1 MKIQKVLLLALCAT
15 AAWGQSVQKGTL
27 VDRGTAAY
35 TTGAVGNLAF
45 GDNRYC
51 AKGDIPAFGAAYD
64 GPAQLPIACFYTGT
78 DGTPSGLHT
87 NGATATTWQVRS
99 DTDTARCLPGPPDN
113 GQCAVNDWNAAM
125 AGLACGDI
133 VQIEHGAVLLAPAS
147 TGFVLPHLACDV
159 NHWITVESDSV
170 VGDAN
175 FPAVGTRATPCHI
188 GLASVANYPDYP
200 CGAAHGSVG
209 AGPAAAQRMAKFVT
223 TGTTAPAMTL
233 DNQVAPT
240 CAAFPCTDHWRF
252 IGLEFT
258 NQPPNAGGSPS
269 TRTSHKLLEFL
280 GGDHMILDR
289 SIVHAQDDPGFNK
302 TSEVQG
308 GVNFNGSYLAV
319 IDSWIYDIVCTNANI
334 GPSCVDSQG
343 IAGGTGS
350 YPQVAQKIVNNL
362 VAASGESWFWG
373 GGQQAYLPTASN
385 ADGNTADIE
394 VRRNHS
400 FKPLSWMLPIGLS
413 AGTTNHWDPKN
424 LGETKTSNRSLW
436 EGNVAENSWTGWQ
449 SDQFG
454 NAFLTTPKN
463 QNAKLA
469 TTGTTVTGGTDGFGN
484 NILTC
489 SATTGLCQF
498 SCEED
503 PNAVPDPTGVG
514 TTVASC
520 GAVVTFPGGA
530 GSYNKVC
537 PPFGNGTGC
546 RIVIGSNKYHITAYV
561 SPTVVQVS
569 ESTAG
574 VSAASYT
581 AYRRGLNPSAVVR
594 NFTVRDSIIRHV
606 TDVMEVLSGADD
618 GGEEALGVHNASIH
632 DIVAYDVDA
641 TFWDNNN
648 SCCTMGWFVKLESS
662 TLVPTTVPSDITA
675 DHNSVALIGW
685 QGRQQGLVSWFDLKV
700 LTTDTAPYVNAHYFS
715 NIKVRN
721 NITAAAVQIT
731 KAGGPYFATPST
743 VSAGASV
750 YGCSDNNG
758 GLSGGACTYDL
769 TKNLLLTGLW
779 GSQNDNPSDLH
790 LLGSNTVEACSCTIT
805 ANGGACT
812 PGSPN
817 TWSSPVT
824 AGSIDACDR
833 ATSAGLYTD
842 IFTTWDVNGTNAM
855 DLHLKAGSPYI
866 GQATDGG
873 NLGANVDLVNTM
885 TAGVANAVSYAAL
898 SITTTSLP
906 NGTNGTAYSQQV
918 IATAG
923 ASPYKLWAVSA
934 GALPTGLSLA
944 KADGTVSGT
953 STATGNFNFTVQVE
967 DAGHQFA
974 TRTLSIQVN

>member
-133 VQIEHGAVLLAPAS
+133 VRIEHGAVLLAPAS

-175 FPAVGTRATPCHI
+175 FPTVGTRATPCHI

>member
-175 FPAVGTRATPCHI
+175 FPTVGTRATPCHI

-233 DNQVAPT
+233 DNQVTPT